1 MSFDK
6 FTQTAEA
13 ILTVGSSL
21 AKRELAANYF
31 KDLDTD
37 DLYLAA
43 LFLSGE
49 PFPISDGRTINIGN
63 ATYRDAILAIFPD
76 MSADDFATT
85 FNKFSDVGITLQHIL
100 EQKRQT
106 ADQGVTLREVGELYT
121 KLAETSGSIAK
132 RTVMAEFLGRLN
144 HVQAKYLQKI
154 TSGDLRIGFKEGN
167 VENAL
172 AKAFDRKL
180 DLIRLAN
187 MKTGNM
193 GRVAVYAKEDRLL
206 EAEFTLF
213 HPIKVMLATAEATS
227 DGIVER
233 FSKEK
238 RAISVEDKY
247 DGMRCHLHHQD
258 GRIELYT
265 RDLNNVSIS
274 FPEVATLRFEN
285 TLLLD
290 GEIVG
295 LRGDKV
301 VPFYEFQ
308 QRLGRKEV
316 VAGMF
321 DTFQIKYMVYDIL
334 YLDGKLLIDEPLS
347 KRRELIRSLKL
358 PEAAMISP
366 ARDVETAEDIEREF
380 KLAKATRGNEGLM
393 IKDPASKYT
402 VGKRGYDWI
411 KYKKALEPF
420 DVVVVAAEQGHG
432 KKNEYLS
439 DLTFA
444 VWNKDKT
451 ELVTLGKVFSGLK
464 DSDIVTLTEWFK
476 ANTISSEGRV
486 YQVKPEVILEVAY
499 ENIQESDRN
508 ESGYALRFPRIKAIR
523 TDKPLDEI
531 NTIEDVK
538 HIYEEFCKGGME

>member
-1 MSFDK
+1 
-6 FTQTAEA
+6 
-13 ILTVGSSL
+13 
-21 AKRELAANYF
+21 
-31 KDLDTD
+31 
-37 DLYLAA
+37 
-43 LFLSGE
+43 
-49 PFPISDGRTINIGN
+49 
-63 ATYRDAILAIFPD
+63 
-76 MSADDFATT
+76 
-85 FNKFSDVGITLQHIL
+85 
-100 EQKRQT
+100 
-106 ADQGVTLREVGELYT
+106 
-121 KLAETSGSIAK
+121 
-132 RTVMAEFLGRLN
+132 
-144 HVQAKYLQKI
+144 
-154 TSGDLRIGFKEGN
+154 
-167 VENAL
+167 
-172 AKAFDRKL
+172 
-180 DLIRLAN
+180 
-187 MKTGNM
+187 
-193 GRVAVYAKEDRLL
+193 
-206 EAEFTLF
+206 
-213 HPIKVMLATAEATS
+213 
-227 DGIVER
+227 
-233 FSKEK
+233 
-238 RAISVEDKY
+238 
-247 DGMRCHLHHQD
+247 
-258 GRIELYT
+258 
-265 RDLNNVSIS
+265 
-274 FPEVATLRFEN
+274 
-285 TLLLD
+285 
-290 GEIVG
+290 
-295 LRGDKV
+295 
-301 VPFYEFQ
+301 
-308 QRLGRKEV
+308 
-316 VAGMF
+316 
-321 DTFQIKYMVYDIL
+321 L